1 MVLFYSNDSLVPVV
15 ETISDFI
22 VFFDLVRGWFPGVRV
37 SSGSSC
43 QEYWCCIIC
52 VGKDCFKLGVSPMSI
67 ISIGLSVD
75 TLDRGRGAVAP
86 IDPSERPVRQ
96 PDLVEPLLSEQT
108 QSARF
113 VYDREMK
120 RSFVELRDD
129 ESGRVISRF
138 PAERSRDVIMAKDI
152 QDAVENAKLLDV
164 LA

>member
-1 MVLFYSNDSLVPVV
+1 
-15 ETISDFI
+15 
-22 VFFDLVRGWFPGVRV
+22 
-37 SSGSSC
+37 
-43 QEYWCCIIC
+43 
-52 VGKDCFKLGVSPMSI
+52 MSI

-86 IDPSERPVRQ
+86 IDPSGRPVRQ